1 MHRAPPSRVPP
12 PIALLG
18 SPCALARSMAH
29 ALQQAW
35 QRHQPDTGWQ
45 CLAPGPGEPLPQAMA
60 LYLLGLDW
68 QTWQAGPGPADGSAE
83 TGAAAQH
90 ALWRERLQAE
100 RRDYVVLYGSPAR
113 QWQQLAESL
122 RACAPETDWSWLPA
136 GQSRPGG
143 RLRPMGCEQ
152 CSDPDCERRLFDALL
167 RERP

>member
-1 MHRAPPSRVPP
+1 MHRAPTPP
-12 PIALLG
+12 LTIALLG
-18 SPCALARSMAH
+18 TPCALSRSMAH

-35 QRHQPDTGWQ
+35 RRHQPDTDWT

-60 LYLLGLDW
+60 IYLLGRDW
-68 QTWQAGPGPADGSAE
+68 QTRQAQLGPADAQAE
-83 TGAAAQH
+83 TETETAAQH
-90 ALWRERLQAE
+90 AHWRERLQAE
-100 RRDYVVLYGSPAR
+100 KRDYVVLYGSPAR

-122 RACAPETDWSWLPA
+122 RACAPDTDWSWLPA
-136 GQSRPGG
+136 SPSRSGG

>member
-1 MHRAPPSRVPP
+1 MHRAPTPP
-12 PIALLG
+12 PTIALLG
-18 SPCALARSMAH
+18 APCALARSMAH

-35 QRHQPDTGWQ
+35 RRHQPDTDWP

-60 LYLLGLDW
+60 IYLLGLDW
-68 QTWQAGPGPADGSAE
+68 QTRQAHPGSANAPADAQAQ
-83 TGAAAQH
+83 TAAQH
-90 ALWRERLQAE
+90 AHWRARLQAE
-100 RRDYVVLYGSPAR
+100 KRDYVVLYGSPAR

-122 RACAPETDWSWLPA
+122 RACAPDTDWSWLPA
-136 GQSRPGG
+136 SPARSGG